1 MCKSMMSLFH
11 MNDQFGGVL
20 NLDLAGGT
28 KDKIQINNV
37 YNLQKTWQIVRCLR
51 GLFPW
56 ALGQSVSFL
65 FSSLQPVDIYLFTGG
80 SL

>member
-1 MCKSMMSLFH
+1 MLTIRMCKSMMSMFH

-37 YNLQKTWQIVRCLR
+37 YNLQETWQIVRCL
-51 GLFPW
+51 
-56 ALGQSVSFL
+56 
-65 FSSLQPVDIYLFTGG
+65 
-80 SL
+80 